1 MSTVWPETVDCPA
14 NPWGRPPLFGGDD
27 MLPGAITQLLQL
39 QIVAIQPNYMTPNA
53 IWDDPISD
61 Q

>member
-1 MSTVWPETVDCPA
+1 MSTVRPETVDDPA
-14 NPWGRPPLFGGDD
+14 NPWGAVPLFGGDD

-39 QIVAIQPNYMTPNA
+39 QIVAIQPNHMTPNA
-53 IWDDPISD
+53 IWDDPNSD